1 MRKLKVLAVISLV
14 VLLLVGCS
22 EQDIQDVF
30 DEAWEETQKIKEERL
45 SVLQFISDPEYEIV
59 RDGGFTYVTG
69 KVRNMGDKPIG
80 YVQIKFIV
88 YDKEGNQIGTAADTI
103 TNFQPGASWKFKAY
117 IFDSD
122 VGSVD
127 FLGFDGW

>member
-1 MRKLKVLAVISLV
+1 MRKLKVLAVISLA

-22 EQDIQDVF
+22 EQDIQDIF
-30 DEAWEETQKIKEERL
+30 DEAWEETQKVKEERL
-45 SVLQFISDPEYEIV
+45 SVLLFVSDPPYKIV
-59 RDGGFTYVTG
+59 HDGGFTYVTG
-69 KVRNMGDKPIG
+69 KVLNTGEELIG
-80 YVQIKFIV
+80 FVQVKFVV

-103 TNFQPGASWKFKAY
+103 TSFQPGATWKFEAC
-117 IFDSD
+117 IFESD